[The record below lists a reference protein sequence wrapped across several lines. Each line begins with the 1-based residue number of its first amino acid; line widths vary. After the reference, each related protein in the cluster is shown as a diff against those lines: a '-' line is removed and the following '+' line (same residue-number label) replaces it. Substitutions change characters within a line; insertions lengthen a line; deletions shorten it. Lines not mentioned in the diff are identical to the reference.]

1 MRTQRNQRLFF
12 NSHITHASFSILR
25 LDVTK
30 TEMGNGKL
38 KLQIE
43 NGKVFTSIVD
53 DAGNPL
59 SGRLL
64 ISKLHFSFCLFVSCT
79 AHFLHSV
86 FSILRTPRIPLNDF
100 SRKSACP
107 TQALRRL

>member
-1 MRTQRNQRLFF
+1 MRAQRNQRLFV

-25 LDVTK
+25 FDVTK
-30 TEMGNGKL
+30 TEMRNGKL

-53 DAGNPL
+53 DAGNSL

-64 ISKLHFSFCLFVSCT
+64 ISKLHFFFVLFVCFLHCT
-79 AHFLHSV
+79 FSTFCIFYTPHFLHS
-86 FSILRTPRIPLNDF
+86 
-100 SRKSACP
+100 
-107 TQALRRL
+107 ALRVSH